1 MKRIFV
7 DASFVIAL
15 INQRDQYHQK
25 ALALSHKVE
34 YYPLLITDAI
44 LLEIGNGLVRGY
56 KQQAIEII
64 EYYLTADEVEVVN
77 LSPILFKKALDFY
90 KTHQDKDWGIVDCLS
105 FIVMKEAG
113 IEKVLTFDKRFL
125 QAGFQPLL

>member
-1 MKRIFV
+1 MKQIFV

-25 ALALSHKVE
+25 ALALSHKIE

-44 LLEIGNGLVRGY
+44 LLEIGNGLVRSY
-56 KQQAIEII
+56 KQQAIEIL

-77 LSPILFKKALDFY
+77 LSPILFKKALGFY

-105 FIVMKEAG
+105 FIVMKDLG
-113 IEKVLTFDKRFL
+113 IEQVLTFDKHFS
-125 QAGFQPLL
+125 QAGFQILT

>member
-1 MKRIFV
+1 MKQIFV

-25 ALALSHKVE
+25 ALALSRPIE
-34 YYPLLITDAI
+34 YYLLFITDAI

-64 EYYLTADEVEVVN
+64 EYYLTADEV
-77 LSPILFKKALDFY
+77 
-90 KTHQDKDWGIVDCLS
+90 
-105 FIVMKEAG
+105 
-113 IEKVLTFDKRFL
+113 
-125 QAGFQPLL
+125 

>member
-1 MKRIFV
+1 MTQIFV

-25 ALALSHKVE
+25 ALALSHTIE

-64 EYYLTADEVEVVN
+64 EY
-77 LSPILFKKALDFY
+77 
-90 KTHQDKDWGIVDCLS
+90 
-105 FIVMKEAG
+105 
-113 IEKVLTFDKRFL
+113 
-125 QAGFQPLL
+125 

>member
-34 YYPLLITDAI
+34 YYPMLITDAI

-64 EYYLTADEVEVVN
+64 EYYLTADEVEVIN
-77 LSPILFKKALDFY
+77 LNYNLFKKALDFY
-90 KTHQDKDWGIVDCLS
+90 KTHKDKDWGIVDCLS
-105 FIVMKEAG
+105 FVVMKEAG
-113 IEKVLTFDKRFL
+113 IEQVLTFDKHFL